1 MTKNTF
7 YYLALFFP
15 LFITNQILSQDF
27 DEAFLESLPDSI
39 AADLLESVKQKEFDD
54 EIKYTRPSSKLT
66 KPEPEIVASER
77 FGINIFSTMQSTFM
91 PLNEPNVDN
100 DYILDFGDTLEIQI
114 VGEKS
119 SLIKSNINRDGSIN
133 IADIG
138 KVFVSGLSLESA
150 SSLIKGKIKSAF
162 IGIEV
167 FVSLISVRDI
177 QVLIAGDVFNPGL
190 YTLNGNSNIFHA
202 LVVSGGPT
210 ENGSFRRIRL
220 VRDNKTISSIFFDF
234 FFKSFLISKYPCS

>member
-1 MTKNTF
+1 MTKHTF

-39 AADLLESVKQKEFDD
+39 AADLLDSVKQKEFDD

-66 KPEPEIVASER
+66 KPEIVVSER

-119 SLIKSNINRDGSIN
+119 SLIKSNINILKCVPLLFFRNLCLSKYILSVTLSK
-133 IADIG
+133 ISC
-138 KVFVSGLSLESA
+138 KFVE
-150 SSLIKGKIKSAF
+150 I
-162 IGIEV
+162 
-167 FVSLISVRDI
+167 D
-177 QVLIAGDVFNPGL
+177 
-190 YTLNGNSNIFHA
+190 
-202 LVVSGGPT
+202 
-210 ENGSFRRIRL
+210 
-220 VRDNKTISSIFFDF
+220 
-234 FFKSFLISKYPCS
+234 KSFNFVKDS